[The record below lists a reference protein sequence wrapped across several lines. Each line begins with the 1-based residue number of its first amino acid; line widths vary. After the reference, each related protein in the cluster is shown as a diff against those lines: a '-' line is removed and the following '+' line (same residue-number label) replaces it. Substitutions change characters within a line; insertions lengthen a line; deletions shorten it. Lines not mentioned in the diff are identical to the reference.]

1 MPRTTTAAAAP
12 APRNRKNGPV
22 RSVTVNP
29 ETLASM
35 NLGAALPD
43 DIAQVLAAQQQR
55 QQQRQTRKAPTPRV
69 SVTATEAATL
79 ERMGWHAP
87 YVDADLT
94 ATPKPAARRKACKG
108 AAAYDTA
115 AALLTSGRTL
125 KVTELAALWLA
136 AGGDAKPL
144 NAILQQVANR
154 AERPIQQSGATISAA

>member
-1 MPRTTTAAAAP
+1 MPRTTTAAPAP
-12 APRNRKNGPV
+12 APRNRRNGPV

-29 ETLASM
+29 ETLAG
-35 NLGAALPD
+35 LDLAGALPD
-43 DIAQVLAAQQQR
+43 DIAQALAAQQQR

-69 SVTATEAATL
+69 SVTATEAAAL

-87 YVDADLT
+87 YVDANLT

-125 KVTELAALWLA
+125 KVAELAALWLA
-136 AGGDAKPL
+136 SGGEPKPL
-144 NAILQQVANR
+144 NAILQQVSNR
-154 AERPIQQSGATISAA
+154 AERTIQQSGATLAAV